1 MKKFIIPVL
10 ALLALASCTAKFDEM
25 NKPDTGLTFDV
36 AQPMYIFGRTLYNG
50 SSNDHQRNFN
60 LNDDMYAHYF
70 AQGLGWTDFW
80 RYNAGWG
87 DIFWRDFYTERL
99 QEYWLIEDL
108 CANREDYSC
117 IKACNDIWNVVLWLR
132 VIDRYGDAPYFDENG
147 VFAAGKGTTLPY
159 SKVTDIYADLI
170 KRLKN
175 DVPLLGKG
183 GNQVTFSSYDF
194 LFQNDWNQ
202 WKKFANTLIMRLSM
216 RMSGLGDTYKAD
228 FAAAANGCFDNPKD
242 YARISCDTGVWGDYY
257 DRTFNDWSNTFTNC
271 DFVSML
277 SGVNRGYAIGVVD
290 PRRAFFFKEGTRPS
304 WEKYLQS
311 IQDQIDKEKAED
323 EPNADK
329 IKKLQ
334 EKLDALKKKGGYDG
348 TTWDGY
354 PFDYTADTEEGIVD
368 GHGGSKSFAGLNMYD
383 VNGLFHYSG
392 KGNENLAWC
401 YGSYSEALFLKAEGA
416 LRGWISGSAQDLWKQ
431 AIKASMD
438 EIGEFVTRS
447 GGKEKISAS
456 AQNAYIAALPSFG
469 SSKEDQLRSI
479 MIQKWIALYPNSVE
493 AWAEQRRTG
502 YPDYAS
508 HVLTYP
514 AVSAS
519 SGVSVG
525 NIIQRIPY
533 PQNEYNTNAVNIP
546 EDHKDYN
553 AKNMEKGIFWS
564 LKGEGGTQSATAAPK
579 NF

>member
-25 NKPDTGLTFDV
+25 NKPTTGLTAES

-70 AQGLGWTDFW
+70 ADGLGWTDYW

-87 DIFWRDFYTERL
+87 DIFWRDFYTDRL
-99 QEYWLIEDL
+99 QEYWLINEITEGQDM
-108 CANREDYSC
+108 YSC
-117 IKACNDIWNVVLWLR
+117 VRACNDIWNVVLWLR
-132 VIDRYGDAPYFDENG
+132 VIDRHGDAPYFDAEGN
-147 VFAAGKGTTLPY
+147 FAAGKGTTLPY
-159 SKVTDIYADLI
+159 SHVEDIYADLI

-175 DVPLLGKG
+175 DVALLGNTSG
-183 GNQVTFSSYDF
+183 QVDFGAYDF
-194 LFQNDWNQ
+194 LFQNNWNQ

-216 RMSGLGDTYKAD
+216 RFANVWDNFKQD
-228 FAAAANGCFDNPKD
+228 FITASAACFDSPSD

-271 DFVSML
+271 DFMDMMN
-277 SGVNRGYAIGVVD
+277 GTNIGYMTGVVD
-290 PRRAFFFKEGTRPS
+290 PRRAFFFLPGTEAATAGNS
-304 WEKYLQS
+304 
-311 IQDQIDKEKAED
+311 
-323 EPNADK
+323 N
-329 IKKLQ
+329 
-334 EKLDALKKKGGYDG
+334 
-348 TTWDGY
+348 WDGY
-354 PFDYTADTEEGIVD
+354 PFDYTTDNKAKTIKD
-368 GHGGSKSFAGLNMYD
+368 HGGEKSYARLNMYEKD
-383 VNGLFHYSG
+383 GFFHYS
-392 KGNENLAWC
+392 KAGNENLSWC
-401 YGSYSEALFLKAEGA
+401 YSSYSEALFLKAEAA
-416 LRGWISGSAQDLWKQ
+416 LRGWISGNAEDLFKQ

-438 EIGEFVTRS
+438 EISTFVTRS
-447 GGKEKISAS
+447 GGKATISDAD
-456 AQNAYIAALPSFG
+456 ANAYIAALPPFG
-469 SSKEDQLRSI
+469 ANKEMQLRSI
-479 MIQKWIALYPNSVE
+479 MIQKWVALYPNSVE

-508 HVLTYP
+508 GVLTYP
-514 AVSAS
+514 QVSAS

-546 EDHKDYN
+546 ADAKDYN

-564 LKGEGGTQSATAAPK
+564 LKGENGVQKAAEAPV
-579 NF
+579 NHF

>member
-25 NKPDTGLTFDV
+25 NKPTTGLTMDS

-70 AQGLGWTDFW
+70 ADGLGWTDYW

-87 DIFWRDFYTERL
+87 DIYWRDFYTDRL
-99 QEYWLIEDL
+99 QEYWLINDICGDEDH
-108 CANREDYSC
+108 YKC
-117 IKACNDIWNVVLWLR
+117 IKAANDVWNVVLWLR
-132 VIDRYGDAPYFDENG
+132 VIDRHGDAPYFDAEGNFG
-147 VFAAGKGTTLPY
+147 AGKGTTLPY
-159 SKVTDIYADLI
+159 SKVEDIYADLI
-170 KRLKN
+170 KRLQA
-175 DVPLLGKG
+175 DVTALGNTAG
-183 GNQVTFSSYDF
+183 QFDFGSYDF
-194 LFQNDWNQ
+194 LFNNNWNQ

-216 RMSGLGDTYKAD
+216 RLSGVYDNHKAD
-228 FAAAANGCFDNPKD
+228 FTAAAGACFDSPSD

-271 DFVSML
+271 DFMDMMN
-277 SGVNRGYAIGVVD
+277 GKNKGYLIGKVD
-290 PRRAFFFKEGTRPS
+290 PRRAFWFLPS
-304 WEKYLQS
+304 S
-311 IQDQIDKEKAED
+311 
-323 EPNADK
+323 EPATAGNSD
-329 IKKLQ
+329 
-334 EKLDALKKKGGYDG
+334 
-348 TTWDGY
+348 WDGY
-354 PFDYTADTEEGIVD
+354 PFDYTSDTKTGIITA
-368 GHGGSKSFAGLNMYD
+368 HGGNKSYARLNMYEQ
-383 VNGLFHYSG
+383 NGFFHYSG
-392 KGNENLAWC
+392 KGNENLSWC
-401 YGSYSEALFLKAEGA
+401 YSSYSEALFLKAEAA
-416 LRGWISGSAQDLWKQ
+416 LRGWISGNAEDLWKQ

-438 EIGEFVTRS
+438 EVAMFVTRS
-447 GGKEKISAS
+447 GGEKKISEAEK
-456 AQNAYIAALPSFG
+456 NAYIAALPSFG
-469 SSKEDQLRSI
+469 SSKEAQLRSI

-519 SGVSVG
+519 SGVNVG

-533 PQNEYNTNAVNIP
+533 PQNEYNTNAGNIP
-546 EDHKDYN
+546 ADHSDYN

>member
-25 NKPDTGLTFDV
+25 NKPTTGLTMDS

-87 DIFWRDFYTERL
+87 DIYWRDFYTDRL
-99 QEYWLIEDL
+99 QEYWLIDEICGDQ
-108 CANREDYSC
+108 AEYKC
-117 IKACNDIWNVVLWLR
+117 IKAANDVWNVVLWLR
-132 VIDRYGDAPYFDENG
+132 VIDRHGDAPYFDAEG
-147 VFAAGKGTTLPY
+147 KFGAGKGTTLPY
-159 SKVTDIYADLI
+159 SKVEDIYADLI
-170 KRLKN
+170 SRLKA
-175 DVPLLGKG
+175 DVAAF
-183 GNQVTFSSYDF
+183 GNTAGQFDFAAYDF
-194 LFQNDWNQ
+194 LFNNDWNQ

-216 RMSGLGDTYKAD
+216 RYSKTDKFKAD
-228 FAAAANGCFDNPKD
+228 FVAAAGGCFDSPSD

-271 DFVSML
+271 DFMDMMN
-277 SGVNRGYAIGVVD
+277 GTNKGYKTGVVD
-290 PRRAFFFKEGTRPS
+290 PRRAFFFLPGT
-304 WEKYLQS
+304 
-311 IQDQIDKEKAED
+311 
-323 EPNADK
+323 
-329 IKKLQ
+329 
-334 EKLDALKKKGGYDG
+334 DAATAGNSN
-348 TTWDGY
+348 WDGY
-354 PFDYTADTEEGIVD
+354 PFDYTSDTERTVVTE
-368 GHGGSKSFAGLNMYD
+368 HGGQKSFARLNMYD

-392 KGNENLAWC
+392 AGNENLSWC
-401 YGSYSEALFLKAEGA
+401 YSSYSEALFLKAEAA
-416 LRGWISGSAQDLWKQ
+416 LRGWISGNAEDLWKQ

-438 EIGEFVTRS
+438 EIGVFVTRS
-447 GGKEKISAS
+447 GGKNTISTDE
-456 AQNAYIAALPSFG
+456 QNAYIAALPAFG
-469 SSKEDQLRSI
+469 SNKEEQLRSI
-479 MIQKWIALYPNSVE
+479 MVQKWIALYPNSVE

-533 PQNEYNTNAVNIP
+533 PQNEYNTNAVNVP
-546 EDHKDYN
+546 AEYADYN
-553 AKNMEKGIFWS
+553 AKNMEKGISWS

>member
-25 NKPDTGLTFDV
+25 NKPTTGLTAES

-70 AQGLGWTDFW
+70 ADGLGWTDYW

-87 DIFWRDFYTERL
+87 DIFWRDFYTDRL
-99 QEYWLIEDL
+99 QEYWLINEITEGQDM
-108 CANREDYSC
+108 YSC
-117 IKACNDIWNVVLWLR
+117 VRACNDIWNVVLWLR
-132 VIDRYGDAPYFDENG
+132 VIDRHGDAPYFDAEGN
-147 VFAAGKGTTLPY
+147 FAAGKGTTLPY
-159 SKVTDIYADLI
+159 SNVEEIYADLI

-175 DVPLLGKG
+175 DVALLGKG
-183 GNQVTFSSYDF
+183 GTQADFGAYDF
-194 LFQNDWNQ
+194 LFQNNWNQ

-216 RMSGLGDTYKAD
+216 RFANVWDNFKQD
-228 FAAAANGCFDNPKD
+228 FITASAACFDSPSD

-271 DFVSML
+271 DFMDMMN
-277 SGVNRGYAIGVVD
+277 GTNIGYMTGVVD
-290 PRRAFFFKEGTRPS
+290 PRRAFFFLPGTEAATAGNS
-304 WEKYLQS
+304 
-311 IQDQIDKEKAED
+311 
-323 EPNADK
+323 N
-329 IKKLQ
+329 
-334 EKLDALKKKGGYDG
+334 
-348 TTWDGY
+348 WDGY
-354 PFDYTADTEEGIVD
+354 PFDYTTDNKAKTIKD
-368 GHGGSKSFAGLNMYD
+368 HGGEKSYARLNMYEKD
-383 VNGLFHYSG
+383 GFFHYS
-392 KGNENLAWC
+392 KAGNENLSWC
-401 YGSYSEALFLKAEGA
+401 YSSYSEALFLKAEAA
-416 LRGWISGSAQDLWKQ
+416 LRGWISGNAEDLFKQ

-438 EIGEFVTRS
+438 EISTFITRS
-447 GGKEKISAS
+447 GGKATISDAD
-456 AQNAYIAALPSFG
+456 ANAYIAALPPFG
-469 SSKEDQLRSI
+469 ANKEMQLRSI
-479 MIQKWIALYPNSVE
+479 MIQKWVALYPNSVE

-508 HVLTYP
+508 GVLTYP
-514 AVSAS
+514 QVSAS

-546 EDHKDYN
+546 ADAKDYN

-564 LKGEGGTQSATAAPK
+564 LKGENGVQKAAEAPV
-579 NF
+579 NHF

>member
-25 NKPDTGLTFDV
+25 NKPTTGLTAES

-87 DIFWRDFYTERL
+87 DIYWRDFYTDRL
-99 QEYWLIEDL
+99 QEYWLINEITEGQDM
-108 CANREDYSC
+108 YSC
-117 IKACNDIWNVVLWLR
+117 VRACNDIWNVVLWLR
-132 VIDRYGDAPYFDENG
+132 VIDRHGDAPYFDAEGN
-147 VFAAGKGTTLPY
+147 FAAGKGTTLPY
-159 SKVTDIYADLI
+159 SNVEEIYADLI

-175 DVPLLGKG
+175 DVALLGNTNG
-183 GNQVTFSSYDF
+183 QVDFGAYDF
-194 LFQNDWNQ
+194 LFQNNWNQ

-216 RMSGLGDTYKAD
+216 RFANVWDNFKQD
-228 FAAAANGCFDNPKD
+228 FITASAACFDSPSD

-271 DFVSML
+271 DFMDMMN
-277 SGVNRGYAIGVVD
+277 GTNKGYTTGVVD
-290 PRRAFFFKEGTRPS
+290 PRRAFFFLPGT
-304 WEKYLQS
+304 
-311 IQDQIDKEKAED
+311 AEAKVGS
-323 EPNADK
+323 N
-329 IKKLQ
+329 
-334 EKLDALKKKGGYDG
+334 
-348 TTWDGY
+348 WDGY
-354 PFDYTADTEEGIVD
+354 PFDYTSDTEATTVQA
-368 GHGGSKSFAGLNMYD
+368 HGGNKSYARLNMYEKD
-383 VNGLFHYSG
+383 GFFHYS
-392 KGNENLAWC
+392 KVGNENLSWC
-401 YGSYSEALFLKAEGA
+401 YSSYSEALFLKAEA
-416 LRGWISGSAQDLWKQ
+416 VLRGWIGGDAEAIWKA

-438 EIGEFVTRS
+438 EIGVFVTRS
-447 GGKEKISAS
+447 GGKATISDAD
-456 AQNAYIAALPSFG
+456 ANAYIAALPAFG
-469 SSKEDQLRSI
+469 ANKEMQLRSI
-479 MIQKWIALYPNSVE
+479 IIQKWIALYPNSVE

-502 YPDYAS
+502 YPDYFS
-508 HVLTYP
+508 GVLTYP
-514 AVSAS
+514 QVSSS

-546 EDHKDYN
+546 ADAKDYN

-564 LKGEGGTQSATAAPK
+564 LRGENGVQKAAEAPV
-579 NF
+579 NHF

>member
-10 ALLALASCTAKFDEM
+10 ALLALVSCTAKFDEM
-25 NKPDTGLTFDV
+25 NKPTTGLTMDS

-70 AQGLGWTDFW
+70 ADGLGWTDFW

-87 DIFWRDFYTERL
+87 DIYWRDFYTDRL
-99 QEYWLIEDL
+99 QEYWLINDICGDEDH
-108 CANREDYSC
+108 YKC
-117 IKACNDIWNVVLWLR
+117 IKAANDVWNVVLWLR
-132 VIDRYGDAPYFDENG
+132 VIDRHGDAPYFDAEGNFG
-147 VFAAGKGTTLPY
+147 AGKGTTLPY
-159 SKVTDIYADLI
+159 SHVEDIYADLI
-170 KRLKN
+170 KRLQA
-175 DVPLLGKG
+175 DATALGNTAG
-183 GNQVTFSSYDF
+183 QFDFGSYDF
-194 LFQNDWNQ
+194 LFNNNWNQ

-216 RMSGLGDTYKAD
+216 RTSGVYDNHKND
-228 FAAAANGCFDNPKD
+228 FVTAAAACFDSPSD

-271 DFVSML
+271 DFMDMMN
-277 SGVNRGYAIGVVD
+277 GKNRGYATGVVD
-290 PRRAFFFKEGTRPS
+290 PRRAFWFLPS
-304 WEKYLQS
+304 S
-311 IQDQIDKEKAED
+311 
-323 EPNADK
+323 EPATAGNSD
-329 IKKLQ
+329 
-334 EKLDALKKKGGYDG
+334 
-348 TTWDGY
+348 WDGY
-354 PFDYTADTEEGIVD
+354 PFDYTSDTKTGTITD
-368 GHGGSKSFAGLNMYD
+368 HGGNKSYARLNMYD
-383 VNGLFHYSG
+383 KNGFFHYSG
-392 KGNENLAWC
+392 AGNENLSWC
-401 YGSYSEALFLKAEGA
+401 YGSYSETLFLKAEAA
-416 LRGWISGSAQDLWKQ
+416 LRGWSSGNAEDLWKQ

-438 EIGEFVTRS
+438 EVTEFVKRS
-447 GGKEKISAS
+447 GGNKTISA
-456 AQNAYIAALPSFG
+456 AEKDAYIAALPAFG
-469 SSKEDQLRSI
+469 SNKEAQLRSI
-479 MIQKWIALYPNSVE
+479 MIQKWIALYPDSVE

-533 PQNEYNTNAVNIP
+533 PQNEYNTNAGNIP
-546 EDHKDYN
+546 ADHADYN

>member
-25 NKPDTGLTFDV
+25 NKPTTGLTAES

-70 AQGLGWTDFW
+70 ADGLGWTDYW

-99 QEYWLIEDL
+99 QEYWIIDGVCGE
-108 CANREDYSC
+108 NEMYSC
-117 IKACNDIWNVVLWLR
+117 VKAANDIWNIVLWLR
-132 VIDRYGDAPYFDENG
+132 VIDRHGDAPYFDAEGN
-147 VFAAGKGTTLPY
+147 FAAGKGTTLPY
-159 SKVTDIYADLI
+159 SNVEEIYADLI

-175 DVPLLGKG
+175 DVALLGKG
-183 GNQVTFSSYDF
+183 GTQADFGAYDF
-194 LFQNDWNQ
+194 LFQNNWNQ

-216 RMSGLGDTYKAD
+216 RFANVWDNFKQD
-228 FAAAANGCFDNPKD
+228 FITASAACFDSPSD

-271 DFVSML
+271 DFMDMMN
-277 SGVNRGYAIGVVD
+277 GTNIGYMTGVVD
-290 PRRAFFFKEGTRPS
+290 PRRAFFFLPGT
-304 WEKYLQS
+304 
-311 IQDQIDKEKAED
+311 
-323 EPNADK
+323 
-329 IKKLQ
+329 
-334 EKLDALKKKGGYDG
+334 DAATAGNSN
-348 TTWDGY
+348 WDGY
-354 PFDYTADTEEGIVD
+354 PFDYTTDNKAKTIKD
-368 GHGGSKSFAGLNMYD
+368 HGGEKSYARLNMYEKD
-383 VNGLFHYSG
+383 GFFHYS
-392 KGNENLAWC
+392 KVGNENLAWC
-401 YGSYSEALFLKAEGA
+401 YSSYSEALFLKAEAA
-416 LRGWISGSAQDLWKQ
+416 LRGWISGNAEDLFKQ

-438 EIGEFVTRS
+438 EISTFITRS
-447 GGKEKISAS
+447 GGKATISDAD
-456 AQNAYIAALPSFG
+456 ANAYIAALPPFG
-469 SSKEDQLRSI
+469 ANKEMQLRSI
-479 MIQKWIALYPNSVE
+479 MIQKWVALYPNSVE

-508 HVLTYP
+508 GVLTYP
-514 AVSAS
+514 QVSAS

-546 EDHKDYN
+546 ADAKDYN

-564 LKGEGGTQSATAAPK
+564 LKGENGVQKAAEAPV
-579 NF
+579 NHF

>member
-25 NKPDTGLTFDV
+25 NKPTTGLTMDS

-87 DIFWRDFYTERL
+87 DIYWRDFYTDRL
-99 QEYWLIEDL
+99 QEYWLINDICGDEDH
-108 CANREDYSC
+108 YKC
-117 IKACNDIWNVVLWLR
+117 IKAANDVWNVVLWLR
-132 VIDRYGDAPYFDENG
+132 VIDRHGDAPYFDAEGNFG
-147 VFAAGKGTTLPY
+147 AGKGTTLPY
-159 SKVTDIYADLI
+159 SKVEDIYADLI
-170 KRLKN
+170 KRLQA
-175 DVPLLGKG
+175 DVTALGNTAG
-183 GNQVTFSSYDF
+183 QWDFGAYDF
-194 LFQNDWNQ
+194 LFNNNWNQ

-216 RMSGLGDTYKAD
+216 RLSGVYDNHKAD
-228 FAAAANGCFDNPKD
+228 FTAAAAACFDSPSD

-271 DFVSML
+271 DFMDMMN
-277 SGVNRGYAIGVVD
+277 GKNRGYATGVVD
-290 PRRAFFFKEGTRPS
+290 PRRAFWFLPS
-304 WEKYLQS
+304 S
-311 IQDQIDKEKAED
+311 
-323 EPNADK
+323 EPATAGNSD
-329 IKKLQ
+329 
-334 EKLDALKKKGGYDG
+334 
-348 TTWDGY
+348 WDGY
-354 PFDYTADTEEGIVD
+354 PFDYTSDTKTGIITA
-368 GHGGSKSFAGLNMYD
+368 HGGNKSYARLNMYEQ
-383 VNGLFHYSG
+383 NGFFHYSG
-392 KGNENLAWC
+392 KGNENLSWC
-401 YGSYSEALFLKAEGA
+401 YSSYSEALFLKAEAA
-416 LRGWISGSAQDLWKQ
+416 LRGWISGNAEDLWKQ

-438 EIGEFVTRS
+438 EVATFVTRS
-447 GGKEKISAS
+447 GGDKTISA
-456 AQNAYIAALPSFG
+456 AEKDAYIAALPSFG
-469 SSKEDQLRSI
+469 SNKEDQLRSI

-533 PQNEYNTNAVNIP
+533 PQNEYNTNAGNIP
-546 EDHKDYN
+546 ADHADYN

>member
-25 NKPDTGLTFDV
+25 NKPTTGLTAES

-87 DIFWRDFYTERL
+87 DIFWRDFYTDRL
-99 QEYWLIEDL
+99 QEYWLINEITEGQDM
-108 CANREDYSC
+108 YSC
-117 IKACNDIWNVVLWLR
+117 VRACNDIWNVVLWLR
-132 VIDRYGDAPYFDENG
+132 VIDRHGDAPYFDAEGN
-147 VFAAGKGTTLPY
+147 FAAGKGTTLPY
-159 SKVTDIYADLI
+159 SHVEDIYADLI

-175 DVPLLGKG
+175 DVALLGNTSG
-183 GNQVTFSSYDF
+183 QVDFGAYDF
-194 LFQNDWNQ
+194 LFQNNWNQ

-216 RMSGLGDTYKAD
+216 RFANVWDNFKQD
-228 FAAAANGCFDNPKD
+228 FITASAACFDSPSD

-271 DFVSML
+271 DFMSMMN
-277 SGVNRGYAIGVVD
+277 GTNAGYKTGVVD
-290 PRRAFFFKEGTRPS
+290 PRRAFFFLPGTEAATAGNS
-304 WEKYLQS
+304 
-311 IQDQIDKEKAED
+311 
-323 EPNADK
+323 N
-329 IKKLQ
+329 
-334 EKLDALKKKGGYDG
+334 
-348 TTWDGY
+348 WDGY
-354 PFDYTADTEEGIVD
+354 PFDYTSDTEAEIVKA
-368 GHGGSKSFAGLNMYD
+368 HGGNKSYARLNMYNTD
-383 VNGLFHYSG
+383 GFFHYSG
-392 KGNENLAWC
+392 KSNENLSWC
-401 YGSYSEALFLKAEGA
+401 YGSYSEALFLKAEAA
-416 LRGWISGSAQDLWKQ
+416 LRGWISGNAEDLFKQ

-438 EIGEFVTRS
+438 EIGVFVQRS
-447 GGKEKISAS
+447 GGKATIA
-456 AQNAYIAALPSFG
+456 AADQDAYIAALPAFG
-469 SSKEDQLRSI
+469 ASKEEQLRSI

-508 HVLTYP
+508 KVLTYP

-546 EDHKDYN
+546 ADAKDYN

-564 LKGEGGTQSATAAPK
+564 LKGENGVQKAAEAPV
-579 NF
+579 NHF

>member
-25 NKPDTGLTFDV
+25 NKPTTGLTMDS

-87 DIFWRDFYTERL
+87 DIYWRDFYTDRL
-99 QEYWLIEDL
+99 QEYWLIDEICGDQ
-108 CANREDYSC
+108 AEYKC
-117 IKACNDIWNVVLWLR
+117 IKAANDVWNVVLWLR
-132 VIDRYGDAPYFDENG
+132 VIDRHGDAPYFDAEG
-147 VFAAGKGTTLPY
+147 KFGAGKGTTLPY
-159 SKVTDIYADLI
+159 SKVEDIYADLI
-170 KRLKN
+170 SRLKA
-175 DVPLLGKG
+175 DVAAF
-183 GNQVTFSSYDF
+183 GNTAGQFDFAAYDF
-194 LFQNDWNQ
+194 LFNNDWNQ

-216 RMSGLGDTYKAD
+216 RYSKTDKFKAD
-228 FAAAANGCFDNPKD
+228 FVAAAGGCFDSPSD

-271 DFVSML
+271 DFMDMMN
-277 SGVNRGYAIGVVD
+277 GTNKGYKTGVVD
-290 PRRAFFFKEGTRPS
+290 PRRAFFFLPGT
-304 WEKYLQS
+304 
-311 IQDQIDKEKAED
+311 
-323 EPNADK
+323 
-329 IKKLQ
+329 
-334 EKLDALKKKGGYDG
+334 DAATAGNSN
-348 TTWDGY
+348 WDGY
-354 PFDYTADTEEGIVD
+354 PFDYTSDTERTVVTE
-368 GHGGSKSFAGLNMYD
+368 HGGQKSFARLNMYD

-392 KGNENLAWC
+392 AGNENLSWC
-401 YGSYSEALFLKAEGA
+401 YSSYSEALFLKAEAA
-416 LRGWISGSAQDLWKQ
+416 LRGWISGNAEDLWKQ

-438 EIGEFVTRS
+438 EIGVFVTRS
-447 GGKEKISAS
+447 GGKNTISTDE
-456 AQNAYIAALPSFG
+456 QNAYIAALPAFG
-469 SSKEDQLRSI
+469 SNKEEQLRSI
-479 MIQKWIALYPNSVE
+479 MVQKWIALYPNSVE

-508 HVLTYP
+508 KILTYP

-533 PQNEYNTNAVNIP
+533 PQNEYNTNAVNVP
-546 EDHKDYN
+546 AEYADYN
-553 AKNMEKGIFWS
+553 AKNMEKGISWS

>member
-25 NKPDTGLTFDV
+25 NKSTTGLPFE
-36 AQPMYIFGRTLYNG
+36 AANPSFMFGRSLYNG

-70 AQGLGWTDFW
+70 ADGLGWTDYW

-99 QEYWLIEDL
+99 QEYWIIDGVCGE
-108 CANREDYSC
+108 NEMYSC
-117 IKACNDIWNVVLWLR
+117 VKAANDIWNIVLWLR
-132 VIDRYGDAPYFDENG
+132 VIDRHGDAPYFDAEGN
-147 VFAAGKGTTLPY
+147 FAAGKGTTLPY
-159 SKVTDIYADLI
+159 SNVEEIYADLI

-175 DVPLLGKG
+175 DVALLGKG
-183 GNQVTFSSYDF
+183 GTQADFGAYDF
-194 LFQNDWNQ
+194 LFQNNWNQ

-216 RMSGLGDTYKAD
+216 RFANVWDNFKQD
-228 FAAAANGCFDNPKD
+228 FITASAACFDSPSD

-271 DFVSML
+271 DFMDMMN
-277 SGVNRGYAIGVVD
+277 GTNKGYTTGVVD
-290 PRRAFFFKEGTRPS
+290 PRRAFFFLPGT
-304 WEKYLQS
+304 
-311 IQDQIDKEKAED
+311 AEATAG
-323 EPNADK
+323 NSN
-329 IKKLQ
+329 
-334 EKLDALKKKGGYDG
+334 
-348 TTWDGY
+348 WDGY
-354 PFDYTADTEEGIVD
+354 PFDYTSDTEATTVQA
-368 GHGGSKSFAGLNMYD
+368 HGGNKSYARLNMYEKD
-383 VNGLFHYSG
+383 GFFHYSKVG
-392 KGNENLAWC
+392 GENLSWC
-401 YGSYSEALFLKAEGA
+401 YSSYSEALFLKAEAA
-416 LRGWISGSAQDLWKQ
+416 LRGWISGNAEDLFKQ

-438 EIGEFVTRS
+438 EISTFVTRS
-447 GGKEKISAS
+447 GGKATISDAD
-456 AQNAYIAALPSFG
+456 ANAYIAALPPFG
-469 SSKEDQLRSI
+469 ANKEMQLRSI
-479 MIQKWIALYPNSVE
+479 MIQKWVALYPNSVE

-508 HVLTYP
+508 GVLTYP
-514 AVSAS
+514 QVSAS

-546 EDHKDYN
+546 ADAKDYN

-564 LKGEGGTQSATAAPK
+564 LKGENGVQKAAEAPV
-579 NF
+579 NHF

>member
-25 NKPDTGLTFDV
+25 NKPTTGLTMDS

-87 DIFWRDFYTERL
+87 DIYWRDFYTDRL
-99 QEYWLIEDL
+99 QEYWLIDEICGDQ
-108 CANREDYSC
+108 AEYKC
-117 IKACNDIWNVVLWLR
+117 IKAANDVWNVVLWLR
-132 VIDRYGDAPYFDENG
+132 VIDRHGDAPYFDAEG
-147 VFAAGKGTTLPY
+147 KFGAGKGTTLPY
-159 SKVTDIYADLI
+159 SKVEDIYADLI
-170 KRLKN
+170 SRLKA
-175 DVPLLGKG
+175 DVAAF
-183 GNQVTFSSYDF
+183 GNTAGQFDFAAYDF
-194 LFQNDWNQ
+194 LFNNDWNQ

-216 RMSGLGDTYKAD
+216 RYSKTDKFKAD
-228 FAAAANGCFDNPKD
+228 FVAAAGGCFDSPSD

-271 DFVSML
+271 DFMDMMN
-277 SGVNRGYAIGVVD
+277 GTNKGYKAGVVD
-290 PRRAFFFKEGTRPS
+290 PRRAFFFLPGT
-304 WEKYLQS
+304 
-311 IQDQIDKEKAED
+311 
-323 EPNADK
+323 
-329 IKKLQ
+329 
-334 EKLDALKKKGGYDG
+334 DAATAGNSN
-348 TTWDGY
+348 WDGY
-354 PFDYTADTEEGIVD
+354 PFDYTSDTERTVVTE
-368 GHGGSKSFAGLNMYD
+368 HGGQKSFARLNMYD

-392 KGNENLAWC
+392 AGNENLSWC
-401 YGSYSEALFLKAEGA
+401 YSSYSEALFLKAEAA
-416 LRGWISGSAQDLWKQ
+416 LRGWISGNAEDLWKQ

-438 EIGEFVTRS
+438 EIGVFVTRS
-447 GGKEKISAS
+447 GGKNTISTDE
-456 AQNAYIAALPSFG
+456 QNAYIAALPAFG
-469 SSKEDQLRSI
+469 SNKEEQLRSI
-479 MIQKWIALYPNSVE
+479 MVQKWIALYPNSVE

-533 PQNEYNTNAVNIP
+533 PQNEYNTNAGNIP
-546 EDHKDYN
+546 ADHSDYN

>member
-25 NKPDTGLTFDV
+25 NKPTTGLTMDS

-87 DIFWRDFYTERL
+87 DIFWRDFYTDRL
-99 QEYWLIEDL
+99 QEYWLIDEICGDQP
-108 CANREDYSC
+108 EYKC
-117 IKACNDIWNVVLWLR
+117 IKAANDVWNVVLWLR
-132 VIDRYGDAPYFDENG
+132 VIDRHGDAPYFDADG
-147 VFAAGKGTTLPY
+147 KFGAGKGTTLPY
-159 SKVTDIYADLI
+159 SKVEDIYADLI
-170 KRLKN
+170 SRLKA
-175 DVPLLGKG
+175 DVAAF
-183 GNQVTFSSYDF
+183 GNTSGQFDFAAYDF
-194 LFQNDWNQ
+194 LFNNDWNQ
-202 WKKFANTLIMRLSM
+202 WKKFANTLIMRLAM
-216 RMSGLGDTYKAD
+216 RYSKTDKFKAD
-228 FAAAANGCFDNPKD
+228 FVAAAGGCFDSPSD

-271 DFVSML
+271 DFMDMMN
-277 SGVNRGYAIGVVD
+277 GTNKGYKTGVVD
-290 PRRAFFFKEGTRPS
+290 PRRAFFFLPGT
-304 WEKYLQS
+304 
-311 IQDQIDKEKAED
+311 
-323 EPNADK
+323 
-329 IKKLQ
+329 
-334 EKLDALKKKGGYDG
+334 DAATAGNSN
-348 TTWDGY
+348 WDGY
-354 PFDYTADTEEGIVD
+354 PFDYTSDTETDVVT
-368 GHGGSKSFAGLNMYD
+368 GHGGNKSFARLNMYD

-392 KGNENLAWC
+392 AGNENLSWC
-401 YGSYSEALFLKAEGA
+401 YSSYSEALFLKAEAA
-416 LRGWISGSAQDLWKQ
+416 LRGWISGNAEDLWKQ

-438 EIGEFVTRS
+438 EIGVFVTRS
-447 GGKEKISAS
+447 GGKNTISTDE
-456 AQNAYIAALPSFG
+456 QNAYIAALPAFG
-469 SSKEDQLRSI
+469 SNKEEQLRSI
-479 MIQKWIALYPNSVE
+479 MVQKWIALYPNSVE

-508 HVLTYP
+508 KILTYP

-533 PQNEYNTNAVNIP
+533 PQNEYNTNAINVP
-546 EDHKDYN
+546 AEFADYN
-553 AKNMEKGIFWS
+553 AKNMEKGISWS
-564 LKGEGGTQSATAAPK
+564 LGGENKTQSATAAPK

>member
-25 NKPDTGLTFDV
+25 NKPTTGLTAES

-87 DIFWRDFYTERL
+87 DIYWRDFYTDRL
-99 QEYWLIEDL
+99 QEYWLINEITEGQDM
-108 CANREDYSC
+108 YSC
-117 IKACNDIWNVVLWLR
+117 VRACNDIWNVVLWLR
-132 VIDRYGDAPYFDENG
+132 VIDRHGDAPYFDAEGN
-147 VFAAGKGTTLPY
+147 FAAGKGTTLPY
-159 SKVTDIYADLI
+159 SNVEEIYADLI

-175 DVPLLGKG
+175 DVALLGNTNG
-183 GNQVTFSSYDF
+183 QVDFGAYDF
-194 LFQNDWNQ
+194 LFQNNWNQ

-216 RMSGLGDTYKAD
+216 RFANVWDNFKQD
-228 FAAAANGCFDNPKD
+228 FITASAACFDSPSD

-271 DFVSML
+271 DFMDMMN
-277 SGVNRGYAIGVVD
+277 GTNKGYTTGVVD
-290 PRRAFFFKEGTRPS
+290 PRRAFFFLPGT
-304 WEKYLQS
+304 
-311 IQDQIDKEKAED
+311 AEAKVGS
-323 EPNADK
+323 N
-329 IKKLQ
+329 
-334 EKLDALKKKGGYDG
+334 
-348 TTWDGY
+348 WDGY
-354 PFDYTADTEEGIVD
+354 PFDYTSDTEATTVQA
-368 GHGGSKSFAGLNMYD
+368 HGGNKSYARLNMYEKD
-383 VNGLFHYSG
+383 GFFHYS
-392 KGNENLAWC
+392 KVGNENLSWC
-401 YGSYSEALFLKAEGA
+401 YSSYSEALFLKAEA
-416 LRGWISGSAQDLWKQ
+416 VLRGWIGGDAEAIWKA

-438 EIGEFVTRS
+438 EIGVFVTRS
-447 GGKEKISAS
+447 GGKATISDAD
-456 AQNAYIAALPSFG
+456 ANAYIAALPAFG
-469 SSKEDQLRSI
+469 ANKEMQLRSI
-479 MIQKWIALYPNSVE
+479 IIQKWIALYPNSVE

-502 YPDYAS
+502 YPDYFS
-508 HVLTYP
+508 GVLTYP
-514 AVSAS
+514 QVSSS

-546 EDHKDYN
+546 DDAKDYN

-564 LKGEGGTQSATAAPK
+564 LRGENGVQKAAEAPV
-579 NF
+579 NHF